1 MEAPAERVTVAR
13 RPRAD
18 DETAFEVFVR
28 EDADEPLRHVG
39 SVAAEDESGA
49 YERATR
55 LFAWHA
61 DDVWV
66 APAGAFERFTT
77 HDLDDE
83 AEPAPS
89 DVSGFD
95 GGDDYEEP
103 RQRELQ

>member
-1 MEAPAERVTVAR
+1 MDAPAERVTVAR

-28 EDADEPLRHVG
+28 EDADEPLRYVG

-55 LFAWHA
+55 LFAWYA

-77 HDLDDE
+77 RGLDGDAE
-83 AEPAPS
+83 AAPS

-95 GGDDYEEP
+95 GGEDYDEP

>member
-1 MEAPAERVTVAR
+1 METPAERVAVAQ

-28 EDADEPLRHVG
+28 DDADEPLRHVG
-39 SVAAEDESGA
+39 SVAAEDETDA

-66 APAGAFERFTT
+66 APAGAFDRFTT
-77 HDLDDE
+77 HGLDAD
-83 AEPAPS
+83 ADPAPTGVAG
-89 DVSGFD
+89 DEE
-95 GGDDYEEP
+95 GDDHDEP
-103 RQRELQ
+103 RQRELP

>member
-1 MEAPAERVTVAR
+1 MEAPAERVAVAER
-13 RPRAD
+13 ARAD

-28 EDADEPLRHVG
+28 DDADDPLRHVG
-39 SVAAEDESGA
+39 SVAAEDETTA

-66 APAGAFERFTT
+66 APAGAFGRFTT